1 MKPKERWSLVSS
13 DNNQEVI
20 PTSCNEPKR
29 CWSFVS
35 SDQPRSKSCFKPPLL
50 NEILEGK
57 KNTQILR
64 IKNKKFAEKIK
75 RSIKNIKGNK
85 FSNKKLLHNLKQES
99 KSEINT
105 KNKKET
111 KNLINQYQE

>member
-1 MKPKERWSLVSS
+1 M
-13 DNNQEVI
+13 
-20 PTSCNEPKR
+20 
-29 CWSFVS
+29 
-35 SDQPRSKSCFKPPLL
+35 SCFKPPLL

>member
-1 MKPKERWSLVSS
+1 M
-13 DNNQEVI
+13 
-20 PTSCNEPKR
+20 
-29 CWSFVS
+29 
-35 SDQPRSKSCFKPPLL
+35 SCFKPPLL

-99 KSEINT
+99 IEINT
-105 KNKKET
+105 K
-111 KNLINQYQE
+111 KNLKRNQY